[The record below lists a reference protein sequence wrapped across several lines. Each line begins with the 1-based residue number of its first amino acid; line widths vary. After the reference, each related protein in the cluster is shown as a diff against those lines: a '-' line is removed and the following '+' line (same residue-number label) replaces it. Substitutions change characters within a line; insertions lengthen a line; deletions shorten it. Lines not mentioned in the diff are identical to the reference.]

1 MFCPYCGTESTQG
14 LNYCNRCGGNLAP
27 LARDGARET
36 RPALSTGAAWAA
48 GLTTSAVVIIGLGI
62 LIPITADLTI
72 RGMPPTAVVWIAL
85 FVALVV
91 LGCTAMLLRFWSA
104 LLGVGAAPAAG
115 RAAATPALAD
125 SKATDTRE
133 LGDARFDALNPP
145 SIHSVTEQTTR
156 TLEPA
161 RARSNAE

>member
-27 LARDGARET
+27 LARDGARAA
-36 RPALSTGAAWAA
+36 RPAVASASVAWAA

-62 LIPITADLTI
+62 LIPITVDLTT
-72 RGMPPTAVVWIAL
+72 RGMPATAVVWIAL
-85 FVALVV
+85 FVALAV

-104 LLGVGAAPAAG
+104 LLGVGTAG
-115 RAAATPALAD
+115 RETTTTALPG

-133 LGDARFDALNPP
+133 LGDARFDALNPA

-156 TLEPA
+156 TLEREVVNRNP
-161 RARSNAE
+161 